1 MRIAIAVAL
10 PQELDGALL
19 KGAAQVVYTGVGK
32 VNAALAVGQ
41 ALQNLKPDILIN
53 FGTAGAIHPGLFGL
67 LPVSRVVQRDMNA
80 EPLAPRGTTPFHSGP
95 QQLDSGQPGW
105 VCGTGDSFV
114 SAHDP
119 WFDTAG
125 IHLVDMELFA
135 IASACQRMNVAW
147 RSMKFISDQA
157 NGDSPADW
165 QANVR
170 RGEQLFVRWFCDEF
184 LVQLSAIPQTV
195 APT

>member
-10 PQELDGALL
+10 PQELDSALL
-19 KGAAQVVYTGVGK
+19 QGAAQVFYTGVGK
-32 VNAALAVGQ
+32 VNATMATLQ
-41 ALQNLKPDILIN
+41 ALKSFNPDILIN
-53 FGTAGAIHPGLFGL
+53 FGTAGAVHSGLSGL
-67 LPVSRVVQRDMNA
+67 LPISRAVQRDMNA
-80 EPLAPRGTTPFHSGP
+80 EPLAPRGTTPFHTGP
-95 QQLDSGQPGW
+95 HQLDSGQAGW

-135 IASACQRMNVAW
+135 IASACQHQGVSW
-147 RSMKFISDQA
+147 RAMKFISDQA
-157 NGDSPADW
+157 NVDSPNHW

-170 RGEQLFVRWFCDEF
+170 RGEELFAQWFFDEF
-184 LVQLSAIPQTV
+184 LAQHKTN
-195 APT
+195 

>member
-10 PQELDGALL
+10 PQELDSALL
-19 KGAAQVVYTGVGK
+19 RGAGQVFYTGVGK
-32 VNAALAVGQ
+32 VNATMATLQ
-41 ALQNLKPDILIN
+41 ALHSLQPDILIN
-53 FGTAGAIHPGLFGL
+53 FGTAGAVSPGLSGL
-67 LPVSRVVQRDMNA
+67 LPVSRAVQRDMNA
-80 EPLAPRGTTPFHSGP
+80 EPLAPRGTTPFHTGP
-95 QQLDSGQPGW
+95 QQLDSGQTGW

-119 WFDTAG
+119 WFDSAG

-135 IASACQRMNVAW
+135 IASACQHQGTPW
-147 RSMKFISDQA
+147 RSMKFVSDQA

-170 RGEQLFVRWFCDEF
+170 RGEELFVRWFFDEF
-184 LVQLSAIPQTV
+184 LAQTKV
-195 APT
+195 D

>member
-10 PQELDGALL
+10 PQELDSALL
-19 KGAAQVVYTGVGK
+19 QGAAQIFYTGVGK
-32 VNAALAVGQ
+32 VNATLATLQ
-41 ALQNLKPDILIN
+41 ALQRFHPDILIN
-53 FGTAGAIHPGLFGL
+53 FGTAGAVQPGLSGL
-67 LPVSRVVQRDMNA
+67 LPVSRAVQRDMNA
-80 EPLAPRGTTPFHSGP
+80 EPLAPRGTTPFHTGSH
-95 QQLDSGQPGW
+95 QLDSGQAGW

-125 IHLVDMELFA
+125 IHVVDMELFA
-135 IASACQRMNVAW
+135 IASACQTQGTPW

-157 NGDSPADW
+157 NGGAPTDW

-170 RGEQLFVRWFCDEF
+170 LGEKLFVRWFFDEF
-184 LVQLSAIPQTV
+184 LARTKVD
-195 APT
+195 

>member
-10 PQELDGALL
+10 PQELDSALL
-19 KGAAQVVYTGVGK
+19 QGAAQVFYTGVGK
-32 VNAALAVGQ
+32 VNATMATLHALHS
-41 ALQNLKPDILIN
+41 LQPDILIN
-53 FGTAGAIHPGLFGL
+53 FGTAGAVSPGLSGL
-67 LPVSRVVQRDMNA
+67 LPVSRAVQRDMNA
-80 EPLAPRGTTPFHSGP
+80 EPLAPRGTTPFHTGP
-95 QQLDSGQPGW
+95 HHLDSGQPGW

-119 WFDTAG
+119 WFDSAG

-135 IASACQRMNVAW
+135 IASACQHQGTPW
-147 RSMKFISDQA
+147 RSMKFVSDQA

-170 RGEQLFVRWFCDEF
+170 RGEELFVRWFFDEF
-184 LVQLSAIPQTV
+184 LARTKVD
-195 APT
+195 